1 MCLGG
6 PDGLGLPVPAFVLT
20 EGAGKEMLQR
30 LGEHGPS
37 PTPRVPGD
45 YSPRLCSG
53 SQAGLTL
60 CT

>member
-1 MCLGG
+1 MCLGD
-6 PDGLGLPVPAFVLT
+6 PDGLGLPVPAFVLR
-20 EGAGKEMLQR
+20 ELARRCYRGW
-30 LGEHGPS
+30 GEHGPS